1 MESELFMGCDIS
13 QDTFNYC
20 LRNKS
25 GIILQGQVT
34 NTVKSIRSWLI
45 ELKKKH
51 QLNLTQILFCMEH
64 TGVYG
69 LLLMRTLNDQ
79 SLVVCLESAMNI
91 KLSLGLQR
99 GKNDKVDAQR
109 IAEYALRYSDR
120 LKQWS
125 PKRKVIDHLQLLIRL
140 RERLIKARQEISR
153 FNQDAKRFMSK
164 EEYQL
169 VIKGSAVTLKAIEKD
184 IDKADKNIEEL
195 IMNDENLKKL
205 SCYIK
210 SVDGIGMVTCSAIL
224 VRTNEFID
232 FKEAK
237 KFACTAGIAPFEH
250 TSGSSIK
257 GKTRVS
263 HSAHKE
269 LKTLIHMCA
278 VGSIS
283 RKGEMLDYYKRKI
296 AQGKSKMSVIN
307 AIRNK
312 LIHRVFAVVRDEVM
326 YQKNYRYKL
335 A

>member
-1 MESELFMGCDIS
+1 MESKLFMGCDIS
-13 QDTFNYC
+13 QDNFNYC

-34 NTVKSIRSWLI
+34 NSTKSIRSWLV

-51 QLNLTQILFCMEH
+51 QFDLAQILFCMEH

-69 LLLMRTLNDQ
+69 LHLMRTLHNK
-79 SLVVCLESAMNI
+79 SLVVCLENAINI
-91 KLSLGLQR
+91 KLSLGLKR

-109 IAEYALRYSDR
+109 IAEYAQRYSDR

-125 PKRKVIDHLQLLIRL
+125 PKRKVIDHLQILIRL
-140 RERLIKARQEISR
+140 RERLLKARLEIER
-153 FNQDAKRFMSK
+153 FNEDAKRFMSK

-169 VIKGSAVTLKAIEKD
+169 VYKGSQTALKAIKKD
-184 IDKADKNIEEL
+184 IDKANETIEKL
-195 IMNDENLKKL
+195 IMDDENLKRL
-205 SCYIK
+205 SRFIR
-210 SVDGIGMVTCSAIL
+210 SVDGIGPVTCNAIL

-237 KFACTAGIAPFEH
+237 KFACTAGVAPFEH
-250 TSGSSIK
+250 SSGSSMK

-278 VGSIS
+278 VGTIN
-283 RKGEMLDYYKRKI
+283 RKGEFQDYYKRKL
-296 AQGKSKMSVIN
+296 AEGKSKMSIIN

>member
-20 LRNKS
+20 LRSKTS
-25 GIILQGQVT
+25 ILLQGQVV
-34 NTVKSIRSWLI
+34 NSVKSIRSWLT
-45 ELKKKH
+45 ELKRDH
-51 QLNLTQILFCMEH
+51 HFNLAQILFCMEH

-69 LLLMRTLNDQ
+69 LLLLRVLHEQ
-79 SLVVCLESAMNI
+79 SLIICLESAVNI

-99 GKNDKVDAQR
+99 GKSDKVDAQR

-125 PKRKVIDHLQLLIRL
+125 PRRKVIDQLQVLIRL
-140 RERLIKARQEISR
+140 RDRLIKARQEISR

-169 VIKGSAVTLKAIEKD
+169 VIKGSQATLKAIEKD
-184 IDKADKNIEEL
+184 IDKADKTIEEL
-195 IMNDENLKKL
+195 IMNDENLRRL
-205 SCYIK
+205 TRFIR
-210 SVDGIGMVTCSAIL
+210 SVDGIGKVTCSAIL

-232 FKEAK
+232 FKKAK

-250 TSGSSIK
+250 TSGSSVR
-257 GKTRVS
+257 GKSRVS
-263 HSAHKE
+263 HCAHKE

-278 VGSIS
+278 VGAIS
-283 RKGEMLDYYKRKI
+283 RKGELQDYYKRKV
-296 AQGKSKMSVIN
+296 ALGKTKMCVLN

-312 LIHRVFAVVRDEVM
+312 LVHRVFAVVRDEVM

>member
-34 NTVKSIRSWLI
+34 NTAKSIRSWLI

-51 QLNLTQILFCMEH
+51 QVNVAQILFCMEH

-69 LLLMRTLNDQ
+69 LLLMRALHDQ

-169 VIKGSAVTLKAIEKD
+169 VVKGSQVTLKAIEKD
-184 IDKADKNIEEL
+184 IDTADEKIEEL
-195 IMNDENLKKL
+195 IINDENLKKL
-205 SCYIK
+205 SRFIR
-210 SVDGIGMVTCSAIL
+210 SVDGIGKVTCSTIL

-250 TSGSSIK
+250 SSGSSVK
-257 GKTRVS
+257 GKTRVN
-263 HSAHKE
+263 HNAHKE

-278 VGSIS
+278 VGAIS
-283 RKGEMLDYYKRKI
+283 RKGEMQHYYKRKV
-296 AQGKSKMSVIN
+296 AQGKSKMCVIN

-326 YQKNYRYKL
+326 YQKNYRYQL

>member
-1 MESELFMGCDIS
+1 MESELFMGCDIA
-13 QDTFNYC
+13 QDNFNYC

-34 NTVKSIRSWLI
+34 NTTKSIRSWLV
-45 ELKKKH
+45 ELKKNH
-51 QLNLTQILFCMEH
+51 QCDLSQILFCMEH

-69 LLLMRTLNDQ
+69 LLLLRALHEQ
-79 SLVVCLESAMNI
+79 SLFICLESAANI

-99 GKNDKVDAQR
+99 GKSDKVDAQR

-120 LKQWS
+120 MKQWS

-140 RERLIKARQEISR
+140 RERLIKARLEISR
-153 FNQDAKRFMSK
+153 FNEDAKRFMSK

-169 VIKGSAVTLKAIEKD
+169 VVKGSLVTLKAIEKD
-184 IDKADKNIEEL
+184 IDKADENIEEL

-205 SCYIK
+205 SRFIR
-210 SVDGIGMVTCSAIL
+210 SVDGIGKVTCSAIL

-250 TSGSSIK
+250 SSGSSIK

-263 HSAHKE
+263 HCAHKE

-278 VGSIS
+278 VGTTS
-283 RKGEMLDYYKRKI
+283 RKGEFQDYYKRKL
-296 AQGKSKMSVIN
+296 AEGKSKMSVIN

>member
-34 NTVKSIRSWLI
+34 NTVKSIRNWLMD
-45 ELKKKH
+45 LKKNH
-51 QLNLTQILFCMEH
+51 QINLAQILFCMEH

-69 LLLMRTLNDQ
+69 LLLMRTLHDR
-79 SLVVCLESAMNI
+79 SLVVCLESALNI

-164 EEYQL
+164 EEYLL
-169 VIKGSAVTLKAIEKD
+169 VVKGSQVTLKAIQKD
-184 IDKADKNIEEL
+184 IDKADENIEEI

-205 SCYIK
+205 SRYIK
-210 SVDGIGMVTCSAIL
+210 SVDGIGTVTCSAIL

-232 FKEAK
+232 FQKAK

-250 TSGSSIK
+250 SSGSSIK
-257 GKTRVS
+257 GKTKVS
-263 HSAHKE
+263 HCAHKE
-269 LKTLIHMCA
+269 LKVLLHMCA
-278 VGSIS
+278 VGTIS
-283 RKGEMLDYYKRKI
+283 RKGEMQDYYKRKV
-296 AQGKSKMSVIN
+296 AQGKSKMCVIN

-312 LIHRVFAVVRDEVM
+312 LVHRVFAVVRDEVM

>member
-13 QDTFNYC
+13 QDNFTYC
-20 LRNKS
+20 LRSKS
-25 GIILQGQVT
+25 GIVLQGQVI
-34 NTVKSIRSWLI
+34 NSSKSIRSWLV

-51 QLNLTQILFCMEH
+51 QFDLTQILFCMEH

-69 LLLMRTLNDQ
+69 LLLMRALHEQ
-79 SLVVCLESAMNI
+79 SLVICVESAVNI

-99 GKNDKVDAQR
+99 GKSDKVDAQR
-109 IAEYALRYSDR
+109 IAEYALRYKDR
-120 LKQWS
+120 MKQWS
-125 PKRKVIDHLQLLIRL
+125 PKRKVLDHLQLLIRL
-140 RERLIKARQEISR
+140 RERLIKARLEISR
-153 FNQDAKRFMSK
+153 FNEDAKRFMSND
-164 EEYQL
+164 EYQL
-169 VIKGSAVTLKAIEKD
+169 VVKGSQVTLKAIEKD
-184 IDKADKNIEEL
+184 IDRADENIETL

-205 SCYIK
+205 SRFIR
-210 SVDGIGMVTCSAIL
+210 SVDGIGKVTCSAIL
-224 VRTNEFID
+224 VRTNEFRD

-257 GKTRVS
+257 GKTRVN

-278 VGSIS
+278 IGAIS
-283 RKGEMLDYYKRKI
+283 RKGEMKDYFQRKV
-296 AQGKSKMSVIN
+296 ALGKSKMSVIN
-307 AIRNK
+307 AVRNK

>member
-13 QDTFNYC
+13 QDNFNYC
-20 LRNKS
+20 LRSKS
-25 GIILQGQVT
+25 GIVLQGQVT
-34 NTVKSIRSWLI
+34 NTTKSIRTWLV
-45 ELKKKH
+45 ELKQKR
-51 QLNLTQILFCMEH
+51 QFDLTQILFCMEH

-69 LLLMRTLNDQ
+69 LLLLRVLHKQ
-79 SLVVCLESAMNI
+79 SLVICLENAVNI

-99 GKNDKVDAQR
+99 GKSDKVDAQR

-140 RERLIKARQEISR
+140 RERLVKARIEISR
-153 FNQDAKRFMSK
+153 FNADAKRFMSK

-169 VIKGSAVTLKAIEKD
+169 IVKGSQVTLKAIARD
-184 IDKADKNIEEL
+184 IDKADENIEAL

-205 SCYIK
+205 SRFIR
-210 SVDGIGMVTCSAIL
+210 SVDGIGKVACSAIL
-224 VRTNEFID
+224 VRTNEFRDI
-232 FKEAK
+232 KEAK
-237 KFACTAGIAPFEH
+237 KFACTAGVAPFEH
-250 TSGSSIK
+250 SSGSSIK

-269 LKTLIHMCA
+269 LKTLMHMCA
-278 VGSIS
+278 VGTIS
-283 RKGEMLDYYKRKI
+283 RKGEMKDYFMRKV
-296 AQGKSKMSVIN
+296 AQGKSKMCVIN

-326 YQKNYRYKL
+326 YQKNYQYKL

>member
-13 QDTFNYC
+13 QDTFNFC

-34 NTVKSIRSWLI
+34 NTVKSIRSWLS

-51 QLNLTQILFCMEH
+51 QINLTQILFCMEH

-69 LLLMRTLNDQ
+69 LILLRALHDH
-79 SLVVCLESAMNI
+79 SLTICLESAVNI

-99 GKNDKVDAQR
+99 GKSDKVDAQR

-120 LKQWS
+120 MKQWS
-125 PKRKVIDHLQLLIRL
+125 PKRRVIDHLQLLIRL
-140 RERLIKARQEISR
+140 RERLIKARLEISR

-169 VIKGSAVTLKAIEKD
+169 VIKGTQVTLKAIEKD
-184 IDKADKNIEEL
+184 IDKADENIEEL

-205 SCYIK
+205 SRFIR

-232 FKEAK
+232 FKKAK

-250 TSGSSIK
+250 SSGSSIK
-257 GKTRVS
+257 GKARVS
-263 HSAHKE
+263 HCAHKE

-278 VGSIS
+278 VGAIS
-283 RKGEMLDYYKRKI
+283 RKGELQDYYKRKV
-296 AQGKSKMSVIN
+296 AQGKSKMCVIN

-312 LIHRVFAVVRDEVM
+312 LVHRVFAVVRDEVM

>member
-13 QDTFNYC
+13 QDNFTYC

-25 GIILQGQVT
+25 GIVLQGQVI
-34 NTVKSIRSWLI
+34 NSSKSIRSWLV

-51 QLNLTQILFCMEH
+51 QLDLAQILFCMEH

-69 LLLMRTLNDQ
+69 LLLMRALHEQ
-79 SLVVCLESAMNI
+79 SLVICVVNAVNI

-99 GKNDKVDAQR
+99 GKSDKVDAQR
-109 IAEYALRYSDR
+109 IAEYALRYKDR
-120 LKQWS
+120 MKQWS
-125 PKRKVIDHLQLLIRL
+125 PKRRVLDHLQLLIRL
-140 RERLIKARQEISR
+140 RERLLKARLEISR
-153 FNQDAKRFMSK
+153 FNEDAKRFMSSD
-164 EEYQL
+164 EYQL
-169 VIKGSAVTLKAIEKD
+169 VVKGSQVTLKAIEKD
-184 IDKADKNIEEL
+184 IDRADENIETL

-205 SCYIK
+205 SRFIR
-210 SVDGIGMVTCSAIL
+210 SVDGIGKVTCSAIL
-224 VRTNEFID
+224 VRTNEFRD

-257 GKTRVS
+257 GKTRVN

-278 VGSIS
+278 IGAIS
-283 RKGEMLDYYKRKI
+283 RKGEMKDYFQRKV
-296 AQGKSKMSVIN
+296 AMGKSKMSVIN
-307 AIRNK
+307 AVRNK

>member
-13 QDTFNYC
+13 QDNFNYC

-25 GIILQGQVT
+25 GIVLQGQVT
-34 NTVKSIRSWLI
+34 NSSKSIRTWLV

-51 QLNLTQILFCMEH
+51 QIDLTLILFCIEH

-69 LLLMRTLNDQ
+69 LLLLRALHEQ
-79 SLVVCLESAMNI
+79 SLVICLESAVNI

-99 GKNDKVDAQR
+99 GKSDKVDAQR

-120 LKQWS
+120 MKQWC

-140 RERLIKARQEISR
+140 RERLLKARLEISR
-153 FNQDAKRFMSK
+153 FNGDAKRFLSK

-169 VIKGSAVTLKAIEKD
+169 VVKGSQVTLKAIEKD
-184 IDKADKNIEEL
+184 IDKADENIEEL

-205 SCYIK
+205 SRFIR
-210 SVDGIGMVTCSAIL
+210 SVDGIGKVTCSAIL
-224 VRTNEFID
+224 VRTNEFRD

-250 TSGSSIK
+250 SSGSSIK

-283 RKGEMLDYYKRKI
+283 RKGEMKDYFNRKV
-296 AQGKSKMSVIN
+296 AQGKSKMCVIN

-312 LIHRVFAVVRDEVM
+312 LIHRDFAVVRDEVM
-326 YQKNYRYKL
+326 YQKNYRYKV